1 MKIECSK
8 EKLKNFIS
16 LADKITSKNSTLPIL
31 DSILLMAENKILKIR
46 STNLD
51 IGIEFEIPLIKMEES
66 GKVVV
71 LGSILNNTLSSLQSE
86 KTILLEVVKDNLK
99 LSTENNSILIKSKKA
114 EDFPTIPKINDGDNL
129 KIHSKK
135 FIDGVKS
142 VIYSS
147 SVSDIKPEISSV
159 YIYHENNSL
168 VFTST
173 DSFRLAEKK
182 IKCDNLDTFTGVII
196 PFKNAGEIVRVFEDV
211 DDYINIISNKN
222 QISFYCNNIYITSR
236 LVNGI
241 FPDYKQIIPKD
252 ITTEVIVLKQDFINT
267 LKLINI
273 FTDKFNKVD
282 FKINIKDKYFEL
294 NSENDLGKNKTKIQ
308 ATLSGDNVDI
318 SINIKYIID
327 CLQSINSDSI
337 LLQFSGENKPI
348 TIKGVGDGS
357 FLYIIMPINK

>member
-31 DSILLMAENKILKIR
+31 DSILLIAENKILKIR

-51 IGIEFEIPLIKMEES
+51 IGIEFEMPIINMEES
-66 GKVVV
+66 GEVAI

-86 KTILLEVVKDNLK
+86 KTISLRVVKENLE
-99 LSTENNSILIKSKKA
+99 LSTKNNSILIKSKKT
-114 EDFPTIPKINDGDNL
+114 EDFPTIPKINDGDNF

-142 VIYSS
+142 VLYSS
-147 SVSDIKPEISSV
+147 STSDIKPEISSV
-159 YIYHENNSL
+159 YIYYEDNAL
-168 VFTST
+168 VFTAT

-182 IKCDNLDTFTGVII
+182 IKCDNLSGFNSVII
-196 PFKNAGEIVRVFEDV
+196 PFKNANEIIRVFEDI
-211 DDYINIISNKN
+211 DDYIDVISNKN
-222 QISFYCNNIYITSR
+222 QISFYCNNIYLTSR
-236 LVNGI
+236 LINGI
-241 FPDYKQIIPKD
+241 FPDYKQIIPKN
-252 ITTEVIVLKQDFINT
+252 ITTEVIVLKQDFVNT
-267 LKLINI
+267 LKLISI
-273 FTDKFNKVD
+273 FTDKFNKVNFD
-282 FKINIKDKYFEL
+282 INIQDKYFEL

-308 ATLSGDNVDI
+308 ATFSGDNINI
-318 SINIKYIID
+318 SINLKYIID

-337 LLQFSGENKPI
+337 LLQFSGENKPM